1 MARRADVIMLGC
13 THYPFVRPL
22 IADVVGAD
30 VALIDTG
37 AAVVKRV
44 RHVLAERD
52 LLNDATAPGTALFW
66 TSGEV
71 ATAERVT
78 RVVWS
83 HGVPVDVLPE
93 GGQ

>member
-37 AAVVKRV
+37 AAVAKRV
-44 RHVLAERD
+44 RHVLANAICSTTPLHQERHCFGP
-52 LLNDATAPGTALFW
+52 AA
-66 TSGEV
+66 
-71 ATAERVT
+71 R
-78 RVVWS
+78 
-83 HGVPVDVLPE
+83 LPPPSA
-93 GGQ
+93 